1 MEAYYDQCGYDAERK
16 EKERKQRI
24 KKLWQKAY
32 RGVLIKKKVERM
44 FAGTTVDPTIE
55 RLMMVKMHEEP
66 DDSPKP
72 AASTSKKSNSN
83 SNNSRS
89 RFVKGKVSIW
99 KFILTP
105 TRSGDRIRHCAFFS
119 DRIRQWER

>member
-89 RFVKGKVSIW
+89 RFVKGKVSIERP
-99 KFILTP
+99 ILKAKTN
-105 TRSGDRIRHCAFFS
+105 
-119 DRIRQWER
+119 